1 MESTY
6 GVGIYQEQLMQI
18 AQQLAGFSLAE
29 ADVLRKAVGKKIK
42 SLLLKQEKKLFEG
55 MKRNGISE
63 NVARKIWQWVIP
75 FAHYGFN
82 RSHSCAYALIAYQ
95 TAYLKSHFPI
105 EFMAALLTSEKADVE
120 RIGFLIEEIKRMGI
134 EVLPP
139 DINESW
145 RNFTVIPRK
154 NQIRFGLFAIKN
166 VGGNIVE
173 AIVRERKERGSFQSV
188 EDFISRIDPRVL
200 NKKSLESLIKAG
212 VFDKLAERNQLLQGL
227 ETLLEFNRETHSK
240 KIAGQKGLFDALPAG
255 RQGIK
260 LNNKIQLPKAKPAT
274 KSEKIFWEKELL
286 GLFVS
291 SNPLED
297 FRKIL
302 EKKAVKISELTV
314 NLTDR
319 KGRQFFWRRN
329 LQNQVRIGGIISK
342 IKKIITKNGKPMLFM
357 DLEDLSNKIEVIVF
371 PGVIER
377 NPSAFQENKI
387 VFISGKVDVKD
398 GVPKLI
404 CEEVEEILEET

>member
-1 MESTY
+1 
-6 GVGIYQEQLMQI
+6 
-18 AQQLAGFSLAE
+18 
-29 ADVLRKAVGKKIK
+29 
-42 SLLLKQEKKLFEG
+42 

-63 NVARKIWQWVIP
+63 NVARKIWQWVLP
-75 FAHYGFN
+75 FAKYGFN

-105 EFMAALLTSEKADVE
+105 EFMAALLTSEKSDVE

-173 AIVRERKERGSFQSV
+173 AIVRERKERGSFQSI
-188 EDFISRIDPRVL
+188 EDFISRINSQVL

-212 VFDKLAERNQLLQGL
+212 AFDKLAERNQLLQGS

-260 LNNKIQLPKAKPAT
+260 LNNKIQLKKVKPAT
-274 KSEKIFWEKELL
+274 KTEKIFWEKELL

-297 FRKIL
+297 FSKIL
-302 EKKAVKISELTV
+302 EKRTMPISKISSILPS
-314 NLTDR
+314 R
-319 KGRQFFWRRN
+319 ICK
-329 LQNQVRIGGIISK
+329 IGGIISR
-342 IKKIITKNGKPMLFM
+342 IKKIITRNGSPMLFM
-357 DLEDLSNKIEVIVF
+357 KVEDLTDKIEVVVF
-371 PGVIER
+371 PSQISK
-377 NPSAFQENKI
+377 NPSVFQENKI
-387 VFISGKVDVKD
+387 VFVSGRIDNKD
-398 GVPKLI
+398 GVAKLI
-404 CEEVEEILEET
+404 CQEIEEILEET